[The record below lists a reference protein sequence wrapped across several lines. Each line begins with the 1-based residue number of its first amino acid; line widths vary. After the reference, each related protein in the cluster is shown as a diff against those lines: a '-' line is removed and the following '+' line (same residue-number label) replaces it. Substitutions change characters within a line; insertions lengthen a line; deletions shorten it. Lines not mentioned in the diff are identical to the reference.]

1 MVDTRRTLN
10 QQSESEGCMAGKR
23 QDEQW
28 EARLTSIV
36 DTGAEL
42 FAERGYHGVGIAD
55 LCTAADVG
63 RGTLYY
69 YIDSKENLLSLIHD
83 RVMDQLVESM
93 TEVVEMDAKASEKL
107 LLLGKQQ
114 LDIVDT
120 YPNHVTVALHEYK
133 ALTGEHRERF
143 RSRRRQVAEG
153 IEAVLQQGI
162 DDGEFEIDNIRLA
175 ALGWLGMHNYSYIW
189 YRHGGPDSPE
199 HIAEVF
205 GQMYFNGVNKN

>member
-1 MVDTRRTLN
+1 
-10 QQSESEGCMAGKR
+10 MAGKR
-23 QDEQW
+23 QDDQW

-42 FAERGYHGVGIAD
+42 FAERGYHAVGIAD

-83 RVMDQLVESM
+83 RVMDELVESM
-93 TEVVEMDAKASEKL
+93 AEAVALDAKATEKL
-107 LLLGKQQ
+107 KLMGNQQ
-114 LDIVDT
+114 LDIVDR
-120 YPNHVTVALHEYK
+120 YPHHVTVALHEYK
-133 ALTGEHRERF
+133 ALTGEHRDRF

-153 IEAVLQQGI
+153 VEAVLQQGV
-162 DDGEFEIDNIRLA
+162 DDGEFVIDNIRLA

-189 YRHGGPDSPE
+189 YRHGGPDTPE
-199 HIAEVF
+199 QIAEVF
-205 GQMYFNGVNKN
+205 GNMFLEGVNKN